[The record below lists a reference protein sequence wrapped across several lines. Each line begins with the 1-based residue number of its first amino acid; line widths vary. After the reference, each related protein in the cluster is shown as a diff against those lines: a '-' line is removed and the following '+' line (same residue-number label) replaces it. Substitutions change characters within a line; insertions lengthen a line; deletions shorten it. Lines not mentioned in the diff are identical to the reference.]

1 MNPQDQA
8 QVNQGNP
15 QQQVIER
22 LKTAVN
28 VLVTVSNSPSVDQ
41 LAAAVGFTLALN
53 KMGKHATAVYSGD
66 TPSTIEFLKPEAT
79 LEKNTDSL
87 RDFIVSLD
95 KSKADKLRYK
105 VEDNV
110 VKIFIT
116 PYRTSLTEKDLDFSQ
131 GDFNVDAVVA
141 LGVSEREQLDQAII
155 AHGRILHDAT
165 VITVSA
171 GEKSSGLGAIN
182 WQDPSASSLSEM
194 LVSIG
199 EALQPGTLDNQI
211 ATAYLTG
218 IVSQTERFRNN
229 KTTPKLMTMS
239 AQLMAAGANQ
249 QLIASSLEKVPEAPK
264 PADVPKEKAAE
275 KPADNPD
282 GSLTIEHEES
292 EEPAKTPEAKDV
304 SAPDATPVVA
314 EEPAPP
320 VEEHDL
326 SQESG
331 LNLNIEVQPEEDE
344 EENKTEQIHIDEHGN
359 LSPAEKKKRPAKTR
373 RLLVEPLEEQTAE
386 KEDTSSKDTEHPL
399 MGTTVDDGENEPH
412 NDLLSGK
419 APAATEAGQPMLDHD
434 KTTDDPAPAAPDS
447 AAPDT
452 SVSTLPP
459 LPESELPAVVDA
471 LPVETP
477 PAAPVPDTVQT
488 LPPFFDDNTLR
499 DIEKTFDSTHIV
511 NDPTS
516 TLNEIEEVEHSPHL
530 VEGQAEVVDSAR
542 DAVSTAID
550 ATPYDPARPQPLQA
564 LNAIPMEAPLEVPP
578 APAPTADPVLAG
590 LGLTDQTATPAQSV
604 LPAAPD
610 PAPAQDTPTSP
621 PTPTVDPT
629 GQTPP
634 PVPPPLLPLQ

>member
-1 MNPQDQA
+1 MNPQA
-8 QVNQGNP
+8 PTPGNP

-41 LAAAVGFTLALN
+41 LSAAVGFTLALN

-66 TPSTIEFLKPEAT
+66 TPSTIEFLTPAAT
-79 LEKNTDSL
+79 IEKNTDSL

-116 PYRTSLTEKDLDFSQ
+116 PFRTSLTENDLDFSQ

-141 LGVSEREQLDQAII
+141 LGVAEREQLDQAII

-171 GEKSSGLGAIN
+171 GETNSSLGAIN

-194 LVSIG
+194 LVG
-199 EALQPGTLDNQI
+199 LDEALQPGTLDNQI

-229 KTTPKLMTMS
+229 KTTPKIMTMS

-249 QLIASSLEKVPEAPK
+249 QLIASSLEQVIEVPVSAEVPEESK
-264 PADVPKEKAAE
+264 DE
-275 KPADNPD
+275 KPAENPD
-282 GSLTIEHEES
+282 GSLTIEHE
-292 EEPAKTPEAKDV
+292 
-304 SAPDATPVVA
+304 A
-314 EEPAPP
+314 EETPAPP
-320 VEEHDL
+320 EEPTPPAEEHDI

-331 LNLNIEVQPEEDE
+331 LNLDIEVKPDDTEDE
-344 EENKTEQIHIDEHGN
+344 NQTEQIDIDEHGN
-359 LSPAEKKKRPAKTR
+359 LTPAEAKKASGPTR
-373 RLLVEPLEEQTAE
+373 RLLTEQPE
-386 KEDTSSKDTEHPL
+386 GKDGSETDPSYIETPHL
-399 MGTTVDDGENEPH
+399 LTGLTTDDGENEP
-412 NDLLSGK
+412 NSDPLSGK
-419 APAATEAGQPMLDHD
+419 STIAPAEQPLLDHNKD
-434 KTTDDPAPAAPDS
+434 TDDAAATPEPAAPVN
-447 AAPDT
+447 

-459 LPESELPAVVDA
+459 LPDSAA
-471 LPVETP
+471 ASTA
-477 PAAPVPDTVQT
+477 PAATVPDNVQT

-511 NDPTS
+511 EDPHS
-516 TLNEIEEVEHSPHL
+516 TINEIEEVKHSPHL
-530 VEGQAEVVDSAR
+530 AQEQGVVVDSAR
-542 DAVSTAID
+542 DAVSSAIN
-550 ATPYDPARPQPLQA
+550 AAPYDTNRPQPLQA
-564 LNAIPMEAPLEVPP
+564 LNAAPLIDPVLPQ
-578 APAPTADPVLAG
+578 APSTDPVLAG
-590 LGLTDQTATPAQSV
+590 LGLTDQ
-604 LPAAPD
+604 
-610 PAPAQDTPTSP
+610 
-621 PTPTVDPT
+621 PTPSPSITQATHDPVPDETLESEHTTVDPT